1 MRSVA
6 KTCIE
11 KPNRRWWVRTIPNH
25 TRHYVQA
32 DQGCQFDETNK
43 WKETVLPRLNLPVN
57 LGNLATQVQA
67 KIAKEELQ

>member
-1 MRSVA
+1 
-6 KTCIE
+6 
-11 KPNRRWWVRTIPNH
+11 VRTIPNH